1 MKHYK
6 IFYIGL
12 SRTGTTSCHNI
23 LKQLGFKSF
32 HYVWPLLNNDW
43 EVVNNY
49 DALGDT
55 PIPLLYKECDKRYP
69 NSKFILTT
77 RNKDNWLDSM
87 KWLFR
92 DGRVIWNW
100 PLSLG
105 NYHRS
110 IYGTNWY
117 NRKTLNN
124 AFESYH
130 IEVREY
136 FKNRPNDFLEINI
149 DNGFDIEKM
158 CEFLETTPR
167 TVQIIHSNERRP
179 VNTLQFLRYYL
190 RNYLIFPFRNN
201 LKLILKTLKLYR

>member
-1 MKHYK
+1 MCSK

-12 SRTGTTSCHNI
+12 SRTGTTSLHYI
-23 LKQLGFKSF
+23 LKELGFKSG
-32 HYVWPLLNNDW
+32 HYIWPLLNNEW

-55 PIPLLYKECDKRYP
+55 PIPLIYKECDEKYP

-77 RNKDNWLDSM
+77 RNKDKWLDSM
-87 KWLFR
+87 KWMFR

-117 NRKTLNN
+117 NRKVLNK
-124 AFESYH
+124 AFENYH
-130 IEVREY
+130 IEVRDY
-136 FKNRPNDFLEINI
+136 FKNRPNEFLEINI
-149 DNGFDIEKM
+149 DNGFNIEELCK
-158 CEFLETTPR
+158 FLEIPLKP
-167 TVQIIHSNERRP
+167 VQIIHSNERRP
-179 VNTLQFLRYYL
+179 VKNSQLIKYYL
-190 RNYLIFPFRNN
+190 RNYLINPTKKSIKD
-201 LKLILKTLKLYR
+201 LLKTLKLYR